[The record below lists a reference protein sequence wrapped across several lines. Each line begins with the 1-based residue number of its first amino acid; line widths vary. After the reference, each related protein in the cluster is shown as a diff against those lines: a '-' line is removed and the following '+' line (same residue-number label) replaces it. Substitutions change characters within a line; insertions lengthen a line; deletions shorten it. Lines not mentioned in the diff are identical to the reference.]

1 MRQNVPRACRAAQDP
16 ADAVTGPAVRSVRPV
31 TPRCRRDGRPAMM
44 LYRPRLTARAWPPLA
59 SASRWPMP
67 PALSAVQV
75 LAGQR
80 ANMPD
85 MYLRWTCDG
94 P

>member
-1 MRQNVPRACRAAQDP
+1 MRQIVPRACRAVQDP

-31 TPRCRRDGRPAMM
+31 TPRCRRDGRPAMV
-44 LYRPRLTARAWPPLA
+44 LYRPRLPARGWPPLA

-67 PALSAVQV
+67 PALSAAQV

-80 ANMPD
+80 ANTPGV
-85 MYLRWTCDG
+85 YLRRTCAG